1 MKPLTHLYFHKYRID
16 LKPRELITLPPY
28 KGSALRGLF
37 GHAMKKVVCAV
48 KGQECDGCLL
58 RLKCIYSAIMES
70 PIPEDHPHHR
80 KYKNAP
86 HPYIIA
92 PPLTK
97 RQYFLPDSLISFD
110 IVLIGKANDYLP
122 YFIYTFT
129 EMGKIG
135 IGKERGKFDVAS
147 VKALGLDGGAVEVFN
162 GIDGILRA
170 ADKRIDYNRFII
182 SPSSEPSPIITISFE
197 TPARIKEDN
206 KLSSDIPFSLLI
218 KRLSE
223 RALLLAHF
231 HCGAE
236 MGDVEG
242 FIRDAENVES
252 ITNNLH
258 WIDWERYSNRQQ
270 TKMKL
275 GGLIGEITYKGD
287 FQKYLPLLRLGEH
300 IHVGK
305 AATFGLGKYKI
316 IKNKPLTLPSPL
328 RGED

>member
-1 MKPLTHLYFHKYRID
+1 MDSLSSLFLHKYRINVMAIE
-16 LKPRELITLPPY
+16 PIRLPEY

-37 GHAMKKVVCAV
+37 GHAMKRVVCTA
-48 KGQECDGCLL
+48 KNQECDACLL

-70 PIPEDHPHHR
+70 PIPEEHPHHR

-86 HPYIIA
+86 HPYIIV
-92 PPLTK
+92 PPLTNK
-97 RQYFLPDSLISFD
+97 QYFSPDELISFD

-122 YFIYTFT
+122 YFVYTFT

-170 ADKRIDYNRFII
+170 ADNRIDYNRFII
-182 SPSSEPSPIITISFE
+182 SPSPEPSPIITISFE
-197 TPARIKEDN
+197 TPVRIKEDS

-242 FIRDAENVES
+242 FVRDAEDVEA

-275 GGLIGEITYKGD
+275 GGLIGEITYRGN
-287 FQKYLPLLRLGEH
+287 FQKYLPLIRLGEH

-305 AATFGLGKYKI
+305 ATTFGLGKYKI